1 MFDSVIDRI
10 ERDER
15 ISTLAEKLKGSAQP
29 LIGDGLVRDVLTG
42 RWLGHPAHPAVVL
55 APLAGWFA
63 GTLLDVVGG
72 PSARRSSSA
81 PGRCRHPRRA
91 AGGGDRR
98 GGVADHDKAEERIGT
113 VHAALADTTTVMFAT
128 SWVLRTRRRHRAAVA
143 TGLAGAALAGV
154 TAFMG
159 GHLSYRRGVGVTTVA
174 FQSGPED
181 WEPLELDAEPSR
193 RPSRSWGRRRP
204 SVCGRRSAVVRR
216 RRRSAAR
223 DGVAVQPSR
232 RSAARRQGRRRMPAV
247 PVARCPIRSRTGEV
261 RRGPASAAQPVY
273 DVVDD
278 DGRLSIRRTEH
289 GSLRGGQSLED
300 GDVSLAL
307 DMTDAV
313 VEAPGAPDQDEAGDS
328 A

>member
-15 ISTLAEKLKGSAQP
+15 IGGLAHKLKGP
-29 LIGDGLVRDVLTG
+29 LHPLLGDGLVRDALTG

-72 PSARRSSSA
+72 PSARRSA
-81 PGRCRHPRRA
+81 QRLVGAGTLA
-91 AGGGDRR
+91 ALPAAAT
-98 GGVADHDKAEERIGT
+98 GVAEWLTTDKAEERIGT

-128 SWVLRTRRRHRAAVA
+128 SWVLRTRRHHRAAVA

-174 FQSGPED
+174 FQSGPAD

-193 RPSRSWGRRRP
+193 DHPVRGVADGLPY
-204 SVCGRRSAVVRR
+204 AVVAAASSG
-216 RRRSAAR
+216 SAGGPMHVIESRCSHRGGPLHDGKVVDGCLQCPWHGAR
-223 DGVAVQPSR
+223 FDL
-232 RSAARRQGRRRMPAV
+232 
-247 PVARCPIRSRTGEV
+247 RTGAV

-289 GSLRGGQSLED
+289 GSLRA
-300 GDVSLAL
+300 DVTTA
-307 DMTDAV
+307 
-313 VEAPGAPDQDEAGDS
+313 
-328 A
+328 

>member
-15 ISTLAEKLKGSAQP
+15 ISGLADKLKGP
-29 LIGDGLVRDVLTG
+29 LHPLLGDGLVRDVLTG

-72 PSARRSSSA
+72 PSARRSA
-81 PGRCRHPRRA
+81 QRLVGAGTLA
-91 AGGGDRR
+91 ALPAAAT
-98 GGVADHDKAEERIGT
+98 GVAEWLTTDRAEERVGT

-143 TGLAGAALAGV
+143 TGLVGAALAGV

-159 GHLSYRRGVGVTTVA
+159 GHLSYRRGVGVATVA

-193 RPSRSWGRRRP
+193 DHPVRGVADGLPY
-204 SVCGRRSAVVRR
+204 AVVAAASSG
-216 RRRSAAR
+216 SAGGPMHVIESRCSHRGGPLHDGKVVDGCLQCPWHGAR
-223 DGVAVQPSR
+223 FDL
-232 RSAARRQGRRRMPAV
+232 
-247 PVARCPIRSRTGEV
+247 RTGAV

-289 GSLRGGQSLED
+289 GSLRA
-300 GDVSLAL
+300 DVTTA
-307 DMTDAV
+307 
-313 VEAPGAPDQDEAGDS
+313 
-328 A
+328 

>member
-15 ISTLAEKLKGSAQP
+15 ISTLAGKLKGSAQP
-29 LIGDGLVRDVLTG
+29 LLGDGLVRDVLTG

-72 PSARRSSSA
+72 SSARRPA
-81 PGRCRHPRRA
+81 QRLIGAGTLA
-91 AGGGDRR
+91 ALPAAAT
-98 GGVADHDKAEERIGT
+98 GVAEWLTTDKAEERVGT

-193 RPSRSWGRRRP
+193 NHPVRGVADGLPY
-204 SVCGRRSAVVRR
+204 AVVAAVSSG
-216 RRRSAAR
+216 SAGGPVHVIESRCSHRGGPLHDGKVVDGCLQCPWHGAR
-223 DGVAVQPSR
+223 FDL
-232 RSAARRQGRRRMPAV
+232 
-247 PVARCPIRSRTGEV
+247 RTGAV

-289 GSLRGGQSLED
+289 GSLRA
-300 GDVSLAL
+300 DVTTA
-307 DMTDAV
+307 
-313 VEAPGAPDQDEAGDS
+313 
-328 A
+328 